1 MTLLQIIALAALFA
15 IAAAAPQ
22 GHQDKDAVVV
32 RYDSNNIG
40 VGGYNYG

>member
-1 MTLLQIIALAALFA
+1 MALLQIIALVTLFA

-22 GHQDKDAVVV
+22 GHPDKDAVIVK
-32 RYDSNNIG
+32 YDSDNIG